1 MSLNNLPSLFSYNQ
15 SGKKRNPQ
23 VKSQIRSGHEVFVL
37 RKPLISLM
45 ISQLRSL
52 TYGFQ
57 FSVIFCL
64 IIFRTF
70 PLTFTHLLIPK
81 PVSHPIF
88 CLLRLPSYSSHS
100 FTHPL
105 LTFLPYSFTHFLFLP
120 SVIRIHIKWFPSSH
134 SFIDPLIYSLSLFV
148 RNHFS
153 LVASPHFHS
162 PLDPSLSHPSLTLIL
177 HLGRA

>member
-15 SGKKRNPQ
+15 SGKKSNPQ
-23 VKSQIRSGHEVFVL
+23 VKAQIRSGHEVFVL

-105 LTFLPYSFTHFLFLP
+105 LTFLPYSFTHFLFL
-120 SVIRIHIKWFPSSH
+120 FLSSFLPPCI
-134 SFIDPLIYSLSLFV
+134 SFLPQDMLL
-148 RNHFS
+148 
-153 LVASPHFHS
+153 
-162 PLDPSLSHPSLTLIL
+162 
-177 HLGRA
+177 